1 MHIIVHL
8 KLCNCIQ
15 DFLMNQRS
23 VSSNQLDEQSTLVQ
37 ELVHQKEKLIEE
49 LRKEIE
55 VYI

>member
-1 MHIIVHL
+1 
-8 KLCNCIQ
+8 
-15 DFLMNQRS
+15 MNQRS